1 MFDPVRICE
10 ILNDEDVDYVI
21 VGGFASVVHGSP
33 LPTQDIDVVPSRR
46 ADNLE
51 RLARALRRMNAMIR
65 TDREPVPAPIDGP
78 FLEAMPLMLN
88 LVTDFGDLNL
98 TFTPSGGYIGGDC
111 CARRHHRVQARSE
124 PTQGPDGFALP
135 RVAQRSDREPLTD
148 SQTSARSR
156 ASARVFQ
163 PSTAHLIRTG
173 NFTTPC
179 SASRSPMGTASSPG
193 CAS

>member
-1 MFDPVRICE
+1 
-10 ILNDEDVDYVI
+10 
-21 VGGFASVVHGSP
+21 
-33 LPTQDIDVVPSRR
+33 
-46 ADNLE
+46 
-51 RLARALRRMNAMIR
+51 MIR

-78 FLEAMPLMLN
+78 FLEAMALMLN
-88 LVTDFGDLNL
+88 LVDEWNANALVVEAAEGTSVAIAALDDIIESKRAAK
-98 TFTPSGGYIGGDC
+98 PD
-111 CARRHHRVQARSE
+111 
-124 PTQGPDGFALP
+124 QGPDGFALP
-135 RVAQRSDREPLTD
+135 RVAPRSDREPLTD